1 MRCLLF
7 CVCVHWSLIR
17 IEWALREKVWQTK
30 EVNSINEQITA
41 CQLPRA
47 NGHAERRSGRKR
59 GARVLTPQSYS
70 SPGERKSLSE
80 V

>member
-1 MRCLLF
+1 MRCILF

-41 CQLPRA
+41 CKLPRT
-47 NGHAERRSGRKR
+47 NGAERRSGRKR
-59 GARVLTPQSYS
+59 GARVLTPHIYS